1 HWAYRRDSMPGG
13 ALLEGGIHLIDI
25 CNYLLGRPIAVNAVL
40 RRRITP
46 GESEDSCAILCRYQA
61 PGDTSEGYFSDIP
74 VSILCST
81 SAPSTNLIR
90 VSGSRANAVISDRQ
104 TELVLEQADGQRSP
118 CLIPTPFDAFQTLSS
133 RRQELD
139 EFAYCIRTGMAP
151 ETDGICGLKALA
163 VVEAAIL
170 ANGKGGE
177 VFIDE
182 LGLAF

>member
-1 HWAYRRDSMPGG
+1 
-13 ALLEGGIHLIDI
+13 
-25 CNYLLGRPIAVNAVL
+25 
-40 RRRITP
+40 
-46 GESEDSCAILCRYQA
+46 
-61 PGDTSEGYFSDIP
+61 
-74 VSILCST
+74 
-81 SAPSTNLIR
+81 
-90 VSGSRANAVISDRQ
+90 
-104 TELVLEQADGQRSP
+104 
-118 CLIPTPFDAFQTLSS
+118 
-133 RRQELD
+133 LD